1 MKINSVVLPDL
12 IFKLFLGVI
21 ILAASEIDR
30 PPHAVASTLK
40 LKTDDSYGLE
50 AIEEFSL
57 KLNRNFSNSLQQE
70 LLGQNPDFSE
80 SLNLV
85 IEEKI
90 SDGDEFIAEI
100 NILFQSQIA
109 ETNLFDSLL
118 GSLSNLELRTFSNN
132 LDNRSAITVLPRVNY
147 QDIYQDIYDFDIT
160 LANSLEERLSR
171 SATSNR
177 ANSGNIILTRTA
189 LDYSYSTNYAPSRQ
203 NNFGYRLFNSEPQ
216 NISNNNFSL
225 LVSSQQSL
233 GLTSGLSSP
242 SGNSS
247 LVPRQNTSSFINNNS
262 NNIPLVGNTIANNNK
277 LNYKTDYSEFSDLD
291 SRLREIKAP
300 VSIPSFEIEA
310 YELKDFKIRSN
321 RNDYPKPEHQQN
333 LEEILE
339 KQQQLVERQR
349 EKLYEKIKK
358 LREKRQQAL
367 EKQAQEYR
375 KRRQKQLQQVTTQ
388 QRKLQQQ
395 QSQYR
400 F

>member
-1 MKINSVVLPDL
+1 MKLNSIVLPDL

-21 ILAASEIDR
+21 ILAASEVDR

-40 LKTDDSYGLE
+40 LKTDNSYGLE
-50 AIEEFSL
+50 EIEDFSL
-57 KLNRNFSNSLQQE
+57 NLNRNFSNSLQQV
-70 LLGQNPDFSE
+70 LLEENPDFSE
-80 SLNLV
+80 YFNLV

-90 SDGDEFIAEI
+90 RDGDEFIAEI
-100 NILFQSQIA
+100 NILFQSQTA
-109 ETNLFDSLL
+109 EANLFDSLL
-118 GSLSNLELRTFSNN
+118 GSLSNLELRTFSSNLNN
-132 LDNRSAITVLPRVNY
+132 EASITVLPQVNY
-147 QDIYQDIYDFDIT
+147 QDIYQDIYAFDII
-160 LANSLEERLSR
+160 LGNSLEGILSR
-171 SATSNR
+171 SATPNR
-177 ANSGNIILTRTA
+177 ANSGNLILTRTA
-189 LDYSYSTNYAPSRQ
+189 LEYSYSTNYAPSSQ
-203 NNFGYRLFNSEPQ
+203 NNSDYRLLNSEPQ
-216 NISNNNFSL
+216 NISNNNLSL

-247 LVPRQNTSSFINNNS
+247 LVPRQNSSSLINNNS

-277 LNYKTDYSEFSDLD
+277 LNYERDYSEFNELD
-291 SRLREIKAP
+291 SRLQNIKAN

-310 YELKDFKIRSN
+310 YELKDYKIRSN

-339 KQQQLVERQR
+339 KQQQHLERQR
-349 EKLYEKIKK
+349 EKLYEKIKR

-375 KRRQKQLQQVTTQ
+375 KRRQKQLQVVTNQ